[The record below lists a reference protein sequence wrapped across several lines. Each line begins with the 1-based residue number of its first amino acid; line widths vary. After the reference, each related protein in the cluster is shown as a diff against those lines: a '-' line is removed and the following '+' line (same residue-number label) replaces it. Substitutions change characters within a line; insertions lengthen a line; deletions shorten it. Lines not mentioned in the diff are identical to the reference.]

1 MMRGDTELLG
11 LQFLLLPSLVALR
24 GITEGCGVRRDI
36 AWWGLS
42 RPVWPLWPS
51 ERCLCLG

>member
-42 RPVWPLWPS
+42 RPVWPSWPS